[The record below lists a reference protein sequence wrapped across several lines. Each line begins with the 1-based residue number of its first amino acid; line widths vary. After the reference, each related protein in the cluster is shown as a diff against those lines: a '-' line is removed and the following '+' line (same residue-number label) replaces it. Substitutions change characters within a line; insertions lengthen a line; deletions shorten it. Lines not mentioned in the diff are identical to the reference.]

1 MFYQYT
7 FCVVPLFEI
16 LKEFYQCIIFEIVQA
31 DFCILNIAA
40 VCYIDPLTVSV
51 FLEKL
56 HFLYVLINIY
66 GLPLLQMFQYCG
78 AVQIFISH
86 PKASDLSIYP
96 AELGRM
102 IRRRPFYKWLSPLIM
117 SS

>member
-1 MFYQYT
+1 MVFAKGYQC
-7 FCVVPLFEI
+7 FFRAVLKLEI
-16 LKEFYQCIIFEIVQA
+16 FKKLYQCIIFEIVQA

-78 AVQIFISH
+78 AVQIFINH
-86 PKASDLSIYP
+86 PKASDRSIYP
-96 AELGRM
+96 AEPGRL
-102 IRRRPFYKWLSPLIM
+102 IRRRPPYSAQ
-117 SS
+117 

>member
-1 MFYQYT
+1 MVFAKGYQC
-7 FCVVPLFEI
+7 FFRAVLMLEI
-16 LKEFYQCIIFEIVQA
+16 FKKLYQCIKLIIVQA

-78 AVQIFISH
+78 AVQIFINH
-86 PKASDLSIYP
+86 PKASDRSIYP
-96 AELGRM
+96 AEPGRL
-102 IRRRPFYKWLSPLIM
+102 IRRRPPYSAQ
-117 SS
+117 